1 MAGKNVSNEW
11 KGATVRAWLESRIAA
26 ARADQVAAQRGGR
39 DEQDDCDKAS
49 AEELVCSHFRTK
61 DKDAP
66 DDQKAFMEALRGLL
80 DRETYIWRGVY
91 DDGRFDRHVRS
102 YIRKLIKMA
111 KANEGFEKTLRYQ

>member
-1 MAGKNVSNEW
+1 MSTEW
-11 KGATVRAWLESRIAA
+11 NGATVRTWLESRIAA

-39 DEQDDCDKAS
+39 DREDDCDKAS
-49 AEELVCSHFRTK
+49 AEELVCAHFGTK

-80 DRETYIWRGVY
+80 DRDTYIWRGVY
-91 DDGRFDRHVRS
+91 DDDRFDRHVRS
-102 YIRKLIKMA
+102 YARKLIRMA